1 MHSNRQI
8 FCQDWFICWYYSKS
22 TVSIFGSLE
31 EESEDLTTGVLLLGL
46 LVVHDT
52 VRSGQNNETELTG
65 WEKVGGPFINLEWD
79 IYTRG
84 VWRHGANIR
93 TFHPLVGVQ
102 SICSPLVE
110 PIPRLLT
117 IQACSR
123 TWNRNQGSR
132 NSETGYVRILSLWTF
147 RIMRISRD
155 IQRSENITWLMPTS
169 NLGEMTPHL
178 FKRPFNST
186 TILPALWSSMI
197 SNSPMYPCFIITWRN
212 LMMT

>member
-1 MHSNRQI
+1 MHSNRHLFAKTGLFPDITVKVQLAVFWQFRRRI
-8 FCQDWFICWYYSKS
+8 RGSYHRCASSWPPRDPWYRQKWSRQRNRIDGMGEGWW
-22 TVSIFGSLE
+22 SIYQS
-31 EESEDLTTGVLLLGL
+31 
-46 LVVHDT
+46 
-52 VRSGQNNETELTG
+52 R
-65 WEKVGGPFINLEWD
+65 D
-79 IYTRG
+79 IYTRC
-84 VWRHGANIR
+84 RTSGANIR

-117 IQACSR
+117 IQTCSR
-123 TWNRNQGSR
+123 TWNRNQGCR

>member
-1 MHSNRQI
+1 MHSNRLLFAKTGLFADI
-8 FCQDWFICWYYSKS
+8 
-22 TVSIFGSLE
+22 TVKVQLAFFGSLE

-46 LVVHDT
+46 LVIHDT

-79 IYTRG
+79 IYTRCITS
-84 VWRHGANIR
+84 GANIR
-93 TFHPLVGVQ
+93 TFDPLVGVQ

-117 IQACSR
+117 IQTCSR

-132 NSETGYVRILSLWTF
+132 YSETGYVRILSLWTF